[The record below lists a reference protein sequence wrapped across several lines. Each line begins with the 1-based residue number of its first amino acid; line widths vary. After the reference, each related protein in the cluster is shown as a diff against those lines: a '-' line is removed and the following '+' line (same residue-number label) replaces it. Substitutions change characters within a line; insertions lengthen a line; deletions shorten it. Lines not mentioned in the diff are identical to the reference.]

1 MIDFIIR
8 IISILI
14 KKNILFN
21 HKKNDNPMKKFI
33 LPILLLSFVTSCN
46 SNNLSS
52 SSTENK
58 VENEVKDSVK
68 SSDVNYNVA
77 LDFMNNYVD
86 YIMDTI
92 GKINQDEYIKQNELL
107 TQSFKDRYKFVQDS
121 AYKVEPEVGLDFDPI
136 VDGQDFP
143 DKGFKIKSIDK
154 ATGLVILQGI
164 DWQDFE
170 VVLKVV
176 NENNKSLVN
185 GSGIINIPTNKQP
198 KR

>member
-1 MIDFIIR
+1 
-8 IISILI
+8 
-14 KKNILFN
+14 
-21 HKKNDNPMKKFI
+21 MKKFI
-33 LPILLLSFVTSCN
+33 LPVLLLSFVASCN
-46 SNNLSS
+46 SNNSS
-52 SSTENK
+52 SSSKENK
-58 VENEVKDSVK
+58 VKDSVK
-68 SSDVNYNVA
+68 ESDVNYNVA

-86 YIMDTI
+86 YIIDTI

-121 AYKVEPEVGLDFDPI
+121 AFKVEPEVGLDFDPI

-154 ATGLVILQGI
+154 ATGLVTLQGI

-176 NENNKSLVN
+176 NENNKSLIN
-185 GSGIINIPTNKQP
+185 GSGIINIPMNKQA

>member
-1 MIDFIIR
+1 
-8 IISILI
+8 
-14 KKNILFN
+14 
-21 HKKNDNPMKKFI
+21 MKKFI
-33 LPILLLSFVTSCN
+33 LPVLLLSFVTSCN
-46 SNNLSS
+46 SNNSSS

-58 VENEVKDSVK
+58 VESEMKDSVK

-92 GKINQDEYIKQNELL
+92 GKISVDDYVKKDELL

-121 AYKVEPEVGLDFDPI
+121 AFKVEPEVGLGFDPI

-154 ATGLVILQGI
+154 ATGLVTLQGI

-176 NENNKSLVN
+176 NENDKSLVN
-185 GSGIINIPTNKQP
+185 GSGIINIPTNKQS

>member
-1 MIDFIIR
+1 
-8 IISILI
+8 
-14 KKNILFN
+14 
-21 HKKNDNPMKKFI
+21 MKKII
-33 LPILLLSFVTSCN
+33 LPVLLLSFVASCN
-46 SNNLSS
+46 SNNSS
-52 SSTENK
+52 SSSKGNK
-58 VENEVKDSVK
+58 VESEVKDSVK
-68 SSDVNYNVA
+68 ESDVNYNVA

-86 YIMDTI
+86 YIIDTI

-154 ATGLVILQGI
+154 ATGLVTLQGI

-185 GSGIINIPTNKQP
+185 GSGIINIPTNKQA

>member
-1 MIDFIIR
+1 
-8 IISILI
+8 
-14 KKNILFN
+14 
-21 HKKNDNPMKKFI
+21 MKKFI

-46 SNNLSS
+46 SNNSSS

-58 VENEVKDSVK
+58 VESEVKDSVNE
-68 SSDVNYNVA
+68 SDVNYSVA

-92 GKINQDEYIKQNELL
+92 GKISVDDYVKKDELL

-121 AYKVEPEVGLDFDPI
+121 AFKVEPEVGLGFDPI

-154 ATGLVILQGI
+154 ATGLVTLQGI

-176 NENNKSLVN
+176 NENDKSLVN
-185 GSGIINIPTNKQP
+185 GSGIINIPMNKQP

>member
-1 MIDFIIR
+1 
-8 IISILI
+8 
-14 KKNILFN
+14 
-21 HKKNDNPMKKFI
+21 MKKFI
-33 LPILLLSFVTSCN
+33 LPILLICFVTSCN
-46 SNNLSS
+46 SNNSTS

-58 VENEVKDSVK
+58 IENDVKDSIK

-77 LDFMNNYVD
+77 IDFMNNYVD

-92 GKINQDEYIKQNELL
+92 GKISVDDYVKKDELL
-107 TQSFKDRYKFVQDS
+107 TQNYKYRYKFVQDS
-121 AYKVEPEVGLDFDPI
+121 AYKVEPEIGLDFDPI

-154 ATGLVILQGI
+154 ATGLVTLQGI

-170 VVLKVV
+170 VVVKVV
-176 NENNKSLVN
+176 NENNKTLVN
-185 GSGIINIPTNKQP
+185 GSGIINIPTNKQS

>member
-1 MIDFIIR
+1 
-8 IISILI
+8 
-14 KKNILFN
+14 
-21 HKKNDNPMKKFI
+21 MKKFI
-33 LPILLLSFVTSCN
+33 LPILLICFVTSCN
-46 SNNLSS
+46 SNNSTS
-52 SSTENK
+52 SSTENNI
-58 VENEVKDSVK
+58 ENDVKDSVK
-68 SSDVNYNVA
+68 SSDIDYNVA
-77 LDFMNNYVD
+77 LDFMNGYVD

-107 TQSFKDRYKFVQDS
+107 TQNFKDRYKFVQDS
-121 AYKVEPEVGLDFDPI
+121 AYKVEPEVGLGFDPI

-154 ATGLVILQGI
+154 ATGLVTLQGI

-176 NENNKSLVN
+176 KENDKSLVN
-185 GSGIINIPTNKQP
+185 GSGIINIPMNKQP

>member
-1 MIDFIIR
+1 
-8 IISILI
+8 
-14 KKNILFN
+14 
-21 HKKNDNPMKKFI
+21 MKKFI
-33 LPILLLSFVTSCN
+33 LPVLLLSFVTSCN
-46 SNNLSS
+46 SNNSSS

-58 VENEVKDSVK
+58 VESEVKDSVK
-68 SSDVNYNVA
+68 ESDVNYSVA

-92 GKINQDEYIKQNELL
+92 GKINEDEYIKQNELL

-121 AYKVEPEVGLDFDPI
+121 AFKVEPEVGLDFDPI

-154 ATGLVILQGI
+154 ATGLVTLQGI

-170 VVLKVV
+170 VVLKIV
-176 NENNKSLVN
+176 NENDKSLVN
-185 GSGIINIPTNKQP
+185 GSGIINIPTNKQA
-198 KR
+198 RR